1 MGRSGLRVS
10 AIGLGTT
17 AFGAQA
23 QGDEAVRVLQHAI
36 GLGLTFIDTAVTY
49 AQGRS
54 EELLGRALEGRRHE
68 VVIATKA
75 GLSMT
80 GDRTYRN
87 LSRSHLIRCL
97 ELSLTRLRTDH
108 VDLFMAHRPDANT
121 PIDETLEAMDRMVQE
136 GKVRYIGGSNY
147 AAWEM
152 ARAIGRSERAG
163 LVPWIAAENR
173 WNVVEGLSDPHL
185 APASSA
191 LGFGI
196 IAYQPLMSGTLTGKY
211 ALGKPLEG
219 SREADLRS
227 RGDITDEAIAAADRL
242 KVWARARGHTTG
254 EAATAWLLSQPE
266 CTSVIIGARSIEQ
279 LEANVKAADWRLTE
293 AERDE
298 VTRIA
303 AGP

>member
-17 AFGAQA
+17 AFGSQV
-23 QGDEAVRVLQHAI
+23 QGDEAVYVIQHAI
-36 GLGLTFIDTAVTY
+36 GLGVTFIDTAVTY

-54 EELLGRALEGRRHE
+54 EELLGRALAGRRHE
-68 VVIATKA
+68 VVLATKA

-87 LSRSHLIRCL
+87 LSRSNLIRCL

-108 VDLFMAHRPDANT
+108 VDLFMAHRPDPKT
-121 PIDETLEAMDRMVQE
+121 PIDETLEAMDRLVRD

-152 ARAIGRSERAG
+152 AHAIAASERRG
-163 LVPWIAAENR
+163 YTPWIAAENR

-196 IAYQPLMSGTLTGKY
+196 IAYQPLMSGALTGKY
-211 ALGKPLEG
+211 TLGRTLEG
-219 SREADLRS
+219 SREAELRS
-227 RGDITDEAIAAADRL
+227 RGDINDRAIAAADRL
-242 KVWARARGHTTG
+242 KEWSGGRGHTTG

-266 CTSVIIGARSIEQ
+266 CTTVIIGARSIGQ

-293 AERDE
+293 AERGE
-298 VTRIA
+298 VSRIV